1 MDAREKI
8 ETVLGEIRSSLS
20 EFRTIINTIPALAW
34 SSRPDCSVD
43 FVNKRWEEYTG
54 LSSEQ
59 SYGEGWQAAIHP
71 EDLSGLLKNWE
82 EYHDC
87 VTDMCEV
94 RLRRFDGIFRWFSL
108 RREPLLDQSGLV
120 TRWFG
125 TGIDIEAIKQ
135 RETLHAAEKRT
146 MELIADGAS
155 LKDVLDQ
162 LCSFIDAQV
171 APSVTTVLLK
181 EADRECLWHG
191 GGLGV
196 SREWISAIVPVP
208 IAEAGLCGRAAFLK
222 DRVIVP
228 DVATD
233 PNWPD

>member
-1 MDAREKI
+1 MGSVHRLI
-8 ETVLGEIRSSLS
+8 
-20 EFRTIINTIPALAW
+20 FRTVVRRRLAGRDPAR
-34 SSRPDCSVD
+34 RPIGTAEEL
-43 FVNKRWEEYTG
+43 EEYR
-54 LSSEQ
+54 
-59 SYGEGWQAAIHP
+59 
-71 EDLSGLLKNWE
+71 
-82 EYHDC
+82 DC

-162 LCSFIDAQV
+162 FMQFHRC
-171 APSVTTVLLK
+171 T
-181 EADRECLWHG
+181 
-191 GGLGV
+191 
-196 SREWISAIVPVP
+196 
-208 IAEAGLCGRAAFLK
+208 GRAVCHNGSFERKLIESAFGMGAALVSHANGFQRLIRFPSLK
-222 DRVIVP
+222 LDYAGERHS
-228 DVATD
+228 
-233 PNWPD
+233 